1 MKEKNGLLQKIV
13 GAVGIALCVVF
24 VPLLLINVTLI
35 VKSYTNPN
43 EVPDFLGYKPFIV
56 LSGSMEPAIQ
66 TGDLVFIHKTE
77 TEKLRVGDVICYLD
91 SGAAV
96 THRIIA
102 VTDGEDGLPRYIT
115 KGDANDAEDHLSVA
129 ADQIQGIWK
138 GGRISGLGN
147 ALLFMQTTTGM
158 LLFIVLPLLL
168 FFIWDIG
175 IRYHSDKK
183 EAVSRAELEAELSAL
198 KAEKENGKTAE
209 Q

>member
-1 MKEKNGLLQKIV
+1 M
-13 GAVGIALCVVF
+13 
-24 VPLLLINVTLI
+24 
-35 VKSYTNPN
+35 
-43 EVPDFLGYKPFIV
+43 
-56 LSGSMEPAIQ
+56 
-66 TGDLVFIHKTE
+66 
-77 TEKLRVGDVICYLD
+77 ICYLD

-168 FFIWDIG
+168 FLSGILESDI
-175 IRYHSDKK
+175 IRIK
-183 EAVSRAELEAELSAL
+183 RRLSA
-198 KAEKENGKTAE
+198 E
-209 Q
+209 QNWRRNCRR

>member
-1 MKEKNGLLQKIV
+1 MKEKSSLLQKIV
-13 GAVGIALCVVF
+13 GAVGIVLCVVF

-96 THRIIA
+96 PHRIIA

-158 LLFIVLPLLL
+158 LLFSVLPLRL

>member
-1 MKEKNGLLQKIV
+1 MNRKRKKITLSGIIGGLLCLLFIPVIV
-13 GAVGIALCVVF
+13 INLVLIINSYINPEELPGVLGI
-24 VPLLLINVTLI
+24 
-35 VKSYTNPN
+35 
-43 EVPDFLGYKPFIV
+43 KPAIV

-102 VTDGEDGLPRYIT
+102 VTDGEDGLPRYIA